1 MKLNA
6 RQVDTAKRKEKP
18 YKLSDGGGL
27 FLLVNTNGSRYWR
40 LKYRIAGKEK
50 LLSIGVYPD
59 ITLAEARAKRD
70 EAKRILAAGG
80 DPSEEKKADKQA
92 KKVSIDNTFEALAR
106 EWHAYKRPNWSK
118 GYADDLMES
127 FENDIFPYVG
137 KRPVAEIKPLE
148 MLETLRKLE
157 ARGVLDKMRKIRQAC
172 NQTFR
177 YAIVTGRAE
186 NNPTSELAGALA
198 VQKHQHYPHL
208 LAAELPEYLQS
219 LSAYSGSTVTR
230 IVTRLLMLTGV
241 RTIEL
246 RAAEWTEFNLDK
258 GLWEVPTIRMKM
270 RRPHLV
276 PLSEQVLEL
285 LLQLHAITGRFKLV
299 FPGCNDSLKPMSEA
313 SINQVIKRIGYRGRA
328 TGHGFRHTMST
339 ILHEQGFN
347 TAWIETQLAHVDKNS
362 ICGTYNHAQYLD
374 GRREMLQWY
383 ADYVDSLENGEN
395 VIHGRFGK
403 RA

>member
-148 MLETLRKLE
+148 MLETLRKL
-157 ARGVLDKMRKIRQAC
+157 
-172 NQTFR
+172 
-177 YAIVTGRAE
+177 
-186 NNPTSELAGALA
+186 
-198 VQKHQHYPHL
+198 
-208 LAAELPEYLQS
+208 
-219 LSAYSGSTVTR
+219 
-230 IVTRLLMLTGV
+230 
-241 RTIEL
+241 
-246 RAAEWTEFNLDK
+246 
-258 GLWEVPTIRMKM
+258 
-270 RRPHLV
+270 
-276 PLSEQVLEL
+276 
-285 LLQLHAITGRFKLV
+285 
-299 FPGCNDSLKPMSEA
+299 
-313 SINQVIKRIGYRGRA
+313 
-328 TGHGFRHTMST
+328 
-339 ILHEQGFN
+339 
-347 TAWIETQLAHVDKNS
+347 
-362 ICGTYNHAQYLD
+362 
-374 GRREMLQWY
+374 
-383 ADYVDSLENGEN
+383 
-395 VIHGRFGK
+395 
-403 RA
+403 